1 MGHAEVINNG
11 TDGVR
16 SEFFISLSRSLSVYI
31 YIIYI
36 YRERERERERETAL
50 EMDTMKVLHAWML

>member
-16 SEFFISLSRSLSVYI
+16 SEFFNSLSLSLCVY
-31 YIIYI
+31 IYI
-36 YRERERERERETAL
+36 YRERERERERTL

>member
-16 SEFFISLSRSLSVYI
+16 SEFFISLSLAHSQFI

-36 YRERERERERETAL
+36 ERERETAL